1 MNVDLYFI
9 LNLTDI
15 QASKREIKQA
25 YVKLARQLHPDKNF
39 GKSSDRFLLVQV
51 AYEVLGDPI
60 KRRLY
65 DIGRERRSGSFA
77 SNSSSSS
84 FTSTPTRRKDRTRT
98 RRPPPESYDWTK
110 DISEAS
116 RQREADIQRFNL
128 WKEAL
133 FQDLDEI
140 DKSLRSMAPSPQK
153 VDLLRTMIHRVDQIR
168 ATTKS
173 TNMSISKTQGKDD
186 VQKRTLRM
194 SNSFNNG
201 DEKDAKRDVLLL
213 EAATGPSDDFLAF
226 LNAKKKKQ
234 KTAASKK

>member
-1 MNVDLYFI
+1 ML
-9 LNLTDI
+9 
-15 QASKREIKQA
+15 
-25 YVKLARQLHPDKNF
+25 KL
-39 GKSSDRFLLVQV
+39 
-51 AYEVLGDPI
+51 
-60 KRRLY
+60 
-65 DIGRERRSGSFA
+65 
-77 SNSSSSS
+77 
-84 FTSTPTRRKDRTRT
+84 
-98 RRPPPESYDWTK
+98 

-116 RQREADIQRFNL
+116 TQREADIQRFNL

-186 VQKRTLRM
+186 VQKRM

-201 DEKDAKRDVLLL
+201 DEKEAKRDVLLL